1 MDIQKIF
8 RLVDEKI
15 NMLSEQDIYSVSVA
29 LAEIKGSMN
38 LSWTNCTRTRCER
51 GTSTFQKRICKLECQ
66 ENALRDAVARI
77 SGQRANCNRTTNP
90 QACFNAL
97 ENSAKGMRN
106 KINIIRKQI
115 DATRRQ
121 EAQMRVKSSGAAAG
135 GAAAGGMGAPPG
147 GAQGAAI

>member
-15 NMLSEQDIYSVSVA
+15 NMLSEQDIYSASVA

-66 ENALRDAVARI
+66 ENALRDAIARI
-77 SGQRANCNRTTNP
+77 SGQRVNCNRTTNP

-121 EAQMRVKSSGAAAG
+121 AAQSRIKSAG
-135 GAAAGGMGAPPG
+135 GAAAGGVGVPPG